1 MKTVFVDVDS
11 QLDFLYPAGALYVP
25 GAERIVPAIARLNQ
39 FAAGR
44 GVPVISTT
52 DAHAENDPEF
62 ATWPPH
68 CISGTWGQHKAER
81 TLLEKRVIIPNRDC
95 DFALGG
101 AQQIVVEKQTV
112 DVFQAPNLARVI
124 ECLGA
129 TDFVVYGVV
138 TEICVLFAARG
149 LLKTGKQVTVVTD
162 AIEALTSEA
171 SARALS
177 EICSAGGRLA
187 TVGQVLDLPDGP

>member
-81 TLLEKRVIIPNRDC
+81 TLLGKRVIIPNRGC
-95 DFALGG
+95 DFALDG

-124 ECLGA
+124 DRLGA

-149 LLKTGKQVTVVTD
+149 LLKAGKQVTVVTD
-162 AIEALTSEA
+162 AVESLKSED